1 MIECHETKSK
11 IIATLNHSKENVTTN
26 VNLKLT
32 ETRKLLEARENAS
45 DHFEIGCSFES
56 DWLKERRE
64 FCGPIS
70 ERRKAMTMHSRR
82 TFDIQYQ
89 IDPLTLDGRMAL

>member
-1 MIECHETKSK
+1 MIECQETKSK
-11 IIATLNHSKENVTTN
+11 IIATLVHSKENVTTN

-56 DWLKERRE
+56 DWLRE
-64 FCGPIS
+64 GASFVDQFQR
-70 ERRKAMTMHSRR
+70 EEK
-82 TFDIQYQ
+82 Q
-89 IDPLTLDGRMAL
+89 

>member
-11 IIATLNHSKENVTTN
+11 IIATLMHSKENVTTN

-56 DWLKERRE
+56 DWLRE
-64 FCGPIS
+64 GASFVDQFQRQ
-70 ERRKAMTMHSRR
+70 EK
-82 TFDIQYQ
+82 Q
-89 IDPLTLDGRMAL
+89 

>member
-1 MIECHETKSK
+1 M
-11 IIATLNHSKENVTTN
+11 HSKENVTTN

-56 DWLKERRE
+56 DWLRE
-64 FCGPIS
+64 GASFVDQFQREG
-70 ERRKAMTMHSRR
+70 KQWQR
-82 TFDIQYQ
+82 TRGGLSTYYIKSILLLLMVGWLYNK
-89 IDPLTLDGRMAL
+89 

>member
-1 MIECHETKSK
+1 MIECQETKSK
-11 IIATLNHSKENVTTN
+11 IIATLMHSKENVTTN

-56 DWLKERRE
+56 DWLRE
-64 FCGPIS
+64 GASFVDQFQR
-70 ERRKAMTMHSRR
+70 EEK
-82 TFDIQYQ
+82 Q
-89 IDPLTLDGRMAL
+89 

>member
-11 IIATLNHSKENVTTN
+11 IIATLMHSKENVTTN

-45 DHFEIGCSFES
+45 VHFEIGCSFES
-56 DWLKERRE
+56 DWLRE
-64 FCGPIS
+64 GASFVDQFQR
-70 ERRKAMTMHSRR
+70 EEKH
-82 TFDIQYQ
+82 
-89 IDPLTLDGRMAL
+89 

>member
-11 IIATLNHSKENVTTN
+11 IIATLMHSKENVTTN

-45 DHFEIGCSFES
+45 VHFEIGCSFES
-56 DWLKERRE
+56 DWLRE
-64 FCGPIS
+64 GASFVDQFQR
-70 ERRKAMTMHSRR
+70 EEK
-82 TFDIQYQ
+82 Q
-89 IDPLTLDGRMAL
+89 

>member
-11 IIATLNHSKENVTTN
+11 IIATLMHSKENVTTN

-45 DHFEIGCSFES
+45 VHFEIGCSFES
-56 DWLKERRE
+56 DWLRKGASFVDQFQRE
-64 FCGPIS
+64 
-70 ERRKAMTMHSRR
+70 EKH
-82 TFDIQYQ
+82 
-89 IDPLTLDGRMAL
+89 

>member
-11 IIATLNHSKENVTTN
+11 IIATLMHSKENVTTN

-32 ETRKLLEARENAS
+32 ETHKLLEARENAS

-56 DWLKERRE
+56 DWLRE
-64 FCGPIS
+64 GASFVDQFQR
-70 ERRKAMTMHSRR
+70 EEK
-82 TFDIQYQ
+82 Q
-89 IDPLTLDGRMAL
+89 

>member
-11 IIATLNHSKENVTTN
+11 IIATLMHSKENVTTN

-56 DWLKERRE
+56 DWLRE
-64 FCGPIS
+64 GASFVDQFQR
-70 ERRKAMTMHSRR
+70 EEK
-82 TFDIQYQ
+82 Q
-89 IDPLTLDGRMAL
+89 